1 MSSRKSFIDVAK
13 GIGIILVVLGHLD
26 ADGQIS
32 RSLIYSF
39 HMPLFFM
46 LSGVFS
52 NTKTDFVE
60 YLKKNFLAL
69 YLPYF
74 IFVLVD
80 AAACVLLNGQSISF
94 VAYDKLKELA
104 GIGFGALNRPIWFL
118 FALFIIKI
126 SYYFISKA
134 KALKIAAVL
143 IGIVFVFLNGTFLS
157 YRPDFLWL
165 VSVPCLSFYALGD
178 IFKEEILEIDFKIQ
192 KRRPLFAALTVA
204 LLALLTVSANANI
217 CVDMTM
223 YKYGNTALFFAN
235 ALVGCFAIFAL
246 SVLLSEIRPVE
257 RALTFYGQN
266 SVIVMV
272 CHYYFCRRIL
282 PTLMEKLSLS
292 QYLYSAPTQIIV
304 LLLSLLALVPIILF
318 SNRYLG
324 FVFGKFKKR
333 VI

>member
-52 NTKTDFVE
+52 NTKTDFFT

-80 AAACVLLNGQSISF
+80 AVACVLLNGLSIGF
-94 VAYDKLKELA
+94 VAYDKAKELA

-126 SYYFISKA
+126 AYYFISKA

-143 IGIVFVFLNGTFLS
+143 LGVAFVFLNGRLT

-223 YKYGNTALFFAN
+223 YQYGNTALFFAN

-246 SVLLSEIRPVE
+246 SVLLSEIRPVA